1 MTNPEIEFLELVK
14 KSAAECI
21 AAAKNAIAAGNI
33 IVALDNIASGLS
45 MTRQALDY
53 CDDGIY
59 SARFA
64 LLVMLKRI
72 DNAAK
77 KAG

>member
-1 MTNPEIEFLELVK
+1 MTEHDGKILGITTAA
-14 KSAAECI
+14 AAECI
-21 AAAKNAIAAGNI
+21 AAAENAIAAGNI
-33 IVALDNIASGLS
+33 IAALDNIVSGLS

>member
-1 MTNPEIEFLELVK
+1 MTDPEIKLLELVK
-14 KSAAECI
+14 AAAAEYI
-21 AAAKNAIAAGNI
+21 TAAEKAIAAGNI
-33 IVALDNIASGLS
+33 IVALDNITSGLS

-59 SARFA
+59 SARFT